1 MILILNKKKETINTF
16 SHIGA
21 FQKPSMPTTSCYHRK
36 SRNNYSSLDEA
47 QKEHRMD
54 K

>member
-1 MILILNKKKETINTF
+1 MILIPNKQKETINTF
-16 SHIGA
+16 SHMSA
-21 FQKPSMPTTSCYHRK
+21 FQKPSTTPPSCYHRK
-36 SRNNYSSLDEA
+36 SRNDYSMLTKA